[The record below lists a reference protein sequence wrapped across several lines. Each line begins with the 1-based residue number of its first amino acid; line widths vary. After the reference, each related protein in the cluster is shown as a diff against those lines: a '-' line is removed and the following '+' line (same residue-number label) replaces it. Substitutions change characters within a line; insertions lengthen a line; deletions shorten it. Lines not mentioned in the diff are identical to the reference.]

1 MGFDFGALIAGASEG
16 AATAIDKRNKEIRQ
30 SALRDF
36 DTLQKTAGEQD
47 EKLRTK
53 RDELKATA
61 EVLSSYTNSKG
72 AGFTPTQIVGM
83 LQKPTVAKDVVAS
96 LKDKKDLELVDFSTI
111 FKLANDTPEL
121 KREAIDKYITE
132 STSVQVP
139 TAEAPQKVV
148 RGAFGFESPAYAQA
162 QAEFTTATGADLKEL
177 RAKAALR
184 GNMPEYTGTTVE
196 GTANLSQFKNPDTIS
211 NVQAQLRDR
220 IANGESLDTTA
231 SKNLLAKLR
240 ANAVIENMFDKEKG
254 DDGKPRTAA
263 QINSVFNTSLR
274 VGLEPFVVKGVIRID
289 PQTNEPVVISG
300 DAAAVKGYQEHK
312 NKLIEAQ
319 AKALGIL
326 DKDNK
331 IIGGRNSMDALLP
344 YADIEDG
351 KVKSWKSGSIE
362 IPKKD
367 ETPAT
372 PATTEKPAAVSKEAI
387 PIPKTADGKID
398 GTKMIPGQKYKSADG
413 SIKSW
418 NGTSFQ

>member
-1 MGFDFGALIAGASEG
+1 
-16 AATAIDKRNKEIRQ
+16 
-30 SALRDF
+30 
-36 DTLQKTAGEQD
+36 
-47 EKLRTK
+47 
-53 RDELKATA
+53 
-61 EVLSSYTNSKG
+61 
-72 AGFTPTQIVGM
+72 
-83 LQKPTVAKDVVAS
+83 
-96 LKDKKDLELVDFSTI
+96 
-111 FKLANDTPEL
+111 
-121 KREAIDKYITE
+121 
-132 STSVQVP
+132 
-139 TAEAPQKVV
+139 
-148 RGAFGFESPAYAQA
+148 
-162 QAEFTTATGADLKEL
+162 
-177 RAKAALR
+177 
-184 GNMPEYTGTTVE
+184 
-196 GTANLSQFKNPDTIS
+196 
-211 NVQAQLRDR
+211 
-220 IANGESLDTTA
+220 
-231 SKNLLAKLR
+231 
-240 ANAVIENMFDKEKG
+240 
-254 DDGKPRTAA
+254 
-263 QINSVFNTSLR
+263 VFNTSLR

-289 PQTNEPVVISG
+289 PQTNEPIVISG

-312 NKLIEAQ
+312 NKLIQAQ
-319 AKALGIL
+319 AIALGIL

>member
-1 MGFDFGALIAGASEG
+1 MGFDFGALIAGVSEG

-36 DTLQKTAGEQD
+36 ETLQKTAGEQD

-61 EVLSSYTNSKG
+61 EVLSGFTNSKG
-72 AGFTPTQIVGM
+72 ASFTPSQIVGL
-83 LQKPTVAKDVVAS
+83 LQKPAIAKEVVSS
-96 LKDKKDLELVDFSTI
+96 LKEKKDLDLVDFSTV

-121 KREAIDKYITE
+121 KREAIDKYIAET
-132 STSVQVP
+132 TSVAIP

-162 QAEFTTATGADLKEL
+162 QNEFTTATGADLKEL

-184 GNMPEYTGTTVE
+184 GEMPEYTGQKVE
-196 GTANLSQFKNPDTIS
+196 GTVDLSQFKNPDTVA

-254 DDGKPRTAA
+254 DDGKPRTAR
-263 QINSVFNTSLR
+263 QIADVFNTSLR
-274 VGLEPFVVKGVIRID
+274 VGLEPFVLNKTIRID
-289 PQTNEPVVISG
+289 PQTNEPILIAV
-300 DAAAVKGYQEHK
+300 DATAIKNYQEHK

-319 AKALGIL
+319 ARAMGVL
-326 DKDNK
+326 DKNNK

-344 YADIEDG
+344 YAVIEDD
-351 KVKSWKSGSIE
+351 KVVSWKSGE
-362 IPKKD
+362 LAPKKD
-367 ETPAT
+367 EKPAT
-372 PATTEKPAAVSKEAI
+372 PPTPEKPVAVSKEAI
-387 PIPKTADGKID
+387 AIPKTKDGKID
-398 GTKMIPGQKYKSADG
+398 GTKMVPGQLYKSADG
-413 SIKSW
+413 STKTW

>member
-30 SALRDF
+30 SAVRDF
-36 DTLQKTAGEQD
+36 ETLQKTAGEQD
-47 EKLRTK
+47 AKRRTN

-61 EVLSSYTNSKG
+61 QVISNFKNSQG
-72 AGFTPTQIVGM
+72 MGFTPTQIVG
-83 LQKPTVAKDVVAS
+83 LIQKPAIAKEIVSS
-96 LKDKKDLELVDFSTI
+96 LKDKKDLDLVDFSTV
-111 FKLANDTPEL
+111 FKLAKDTPEL
-121 KREAIDKYITE
+121 KREDIDKYIE
-132 STSVQVP
+132 EVTSVKIP
-139 TAEAPQKVV
+139 TTEAPQKVV
-148 RGAFGFESPAYAQA
+148 RGAFGLESPAYAQA
-162 QAEFTTATGADLKEL
+162 KEEFTTATGMDLKEL
-177 RAKAALR
+177 RARA
-184 GNMPEYTGTTVE
+184 GGTPEYAGPAVE
-196 GTANLSQFKNPDTIS
+196 GTYNLAQFKNPDTLD
-211 NVQAQLRDR
+211 NVKAQLRDR
-220 IANGESLDTTA
+220 IAKGEDLDTTA
-231 SKNLLAKLR
+231 NKNLLAKLR
-240 ANAVIENMFDKEKG
+240 ANSVIEGMFDKEKG
-254 DDGKPRTAA
+254 EDGKPRTAA

-289 PQTNEPVVISG
+289 PQTNEPIVISG

-312 NKLIEAQ
+312 NKLIQAQ
-319 AKALGIL
+319 AIALGIL

-372 PATTEKPAAVSKEAI
+372 PATPEKPAAVSKEAI